1 MLATAAGGYLG
12 KQRTCRGFGSRRLPA
27 LLGRYYKLTEER
39 GKKTGHDGI
48 VCLLNTPNVNKTKA
62 AIALNK
68 GKYYSDVFSLP
79 CVDTESVGIH

>member
-1 MLATAAGGYLG
+1 M
-12 KQRTCRGFGSRRLPA
+12 PA

-79 CVDTESVGIH
+79 CVDTESVGIREIQKEDAVW